1 MMTEP
6 DLVQI
11 GDEACVDDASL
22 VAHINSRGRFTLNRV
37 VVGPGATLKAF
48 SRLLSGAAMMP
59 RATVLEH
66 TLVLGGDVV
75 EEDSIWQGWP
85 GREIAKAA
93 PVRVQ
98 APALGGQHRDPALLG
113 GEVWASLPLRW
124 LGRSRRRQR
133 APPSARWAQLEHAGG
148 AGELGQEDRLAGI
161 GWGRE
166 VR

>member
-1 MMTEP
+1 
-6 DLVQI
+6 
-11 GDEACVDDASL
+11 
-22 VAHINSRGRFTLNRV
+22 
-37 VVGPGATLKAF
+37 
-48 SRLLSGAAMMP
+48 
-59 RATVLEH
+59 
-66 TLVLGGDVV
+66 
-75 EEDSIWQGWP
+75 
-85 GREIAKAA
+85 
-93 PVRVQ
+93 VRVQ